1 VTSENDGNV
10 FASIWP
16 KPSAAEAAFEN
27 TIIAEAVA
35 RRDALER
42 GIIDLGANATE
53 DDVKKF
59 REYYEREIAG
69 ARDVVIMSGSEFVR
83 QTKPPS
89 FGAAIAQMVGAL
101 AAYALFTTLV
111 RFAFSPLSQGGAI
124 VRLPPYGNDKPAL
137 FAMLLPPTQDQL
149 MNDALADD
157 EVRVGRQTSR

>member
-1 VTSENDGNV
+1 VTTTSDNDGNV

-16 KPSAAEAAFEN
+16 KPSAAEAAYEN
-27 TIIAEAVA
+27 TIIAEAIA

-42 GIIDLGANATE
+42 GIVDLGANATE

-69 ARDVVIMSGSEFVR
+69 ARDVVVMSGSEFVR

-101 AAYALFTTLV
+101 VAYALFTTLV
-111 RFAFSPLSQGGAI
+111 RFAFSPLSSGGA
-124 VRLPPYGNDKPAL
+124 VVSLLGSDSSGSVAQDGVYAL
-137 FAMLLPPTQDQL
+137 LTPPTQDQI
-149 MNDALADD
+149 MNDLMADD
-157 EVRVGRQTSR
+157 DL